1 MKARIQRRDGELLV
15 IIPNDA
21 ADREHF
27 EEDDE
32 VEIQKPYVVPADY
45 LTLDE
50 MLDRITPETLHDPID
65 WGPDVGN
72 EIVEW

>member
-1 MKARIQRRDGELLV
+1 MKALVQRHDGKLVV
-15 IIPNDA
+15 IIPDDLA
-21 ADREHF
+21 EQELI
-27 EEDDE
+27 EENVE
-32 VEIQKPYVVPADY
+32 VEIRRPYVVPADY

-72 EIVEW
+72 EIVKW